1 MKFRKIL
8 LSALSVILAFSL
20 SSTFIGCRKKTVDRP
35 IVKKQ
40 EEKRHPPEKELPE
53 QFVVPDSSFDR
64 SPPRGGAVIQIPN
77 CMFDKD
83 GRPLNPDDYPNN
95 FDEFYLQKVP
105 NPEFLL
111 HPASK
116 GEKSSIVY
124 LMLGEK
130 ADLLIIEFWSMENEE
145 SKRELPYLE
154 SLSSTFRDS
163 IKVLGVS
170 IDAGDVSTQKKL
182 DAVLKNDKSMEQSWS
197 ELGKY
202 PKIGDSYLTFPI
214 AVDGAEM
221 AKQFSITTYPTTL
234 VVTKDLRLYHKFEG
248 FSIDKMNK
256 LQGKIMKYLR
266 RNGSLD

>member
-8 LSALSVILAFSL
+8 LSALSVILTFSL
-20 SSTFIGCRKKTVDRP
+20 SSTFIGCGKKPVEKP
-35 IVKKQ
+35 VVKKQ
-40 EEKRHPPEKELPE
+40 EEKRPPPQKELPE
-53 QFVVPDSSFDR
+53 EIVVPDSSFDR

-83 GRPLNPDDYPNN
+83 GKPLNPDDYPDN
-95 FDEFYLQKVP
+95 FDEFYLQTVP
-105 NPEFLL
+105 DPEFLL

-130 ADLLIIEFWSMENEE
+130 ADLLVIEFWSIENEE
-145 SKRELPYLE
+145 SKKELPYLE
-154 SLSSTFRDS
+154 SLSSAFRDS

-170 IDAGDVSTQKKL
+170 VDPGDASTEKKL

-202 PKIGDSYLTFPI
+202 AKIGDSYLTFPI
-214 AVDGAEM
+214 AVDGAEI
-221 AKQFSITTYPTTL
+221 ARQFSITTYPTTL
-234 VVTKDLRLYHKFEG
+234 VVTKDLKLYHKFEG
-248 FSIDKMNK
+248 FDIDKMSK
-256 LQGKIMKYLR
+256 LHGKIVKYLK
-266 RNGSLD
+266 RNGSFD